1 MKALL
6 HKNCIFNKAPV
17 ASSVT
22 PTARMALRCQF
33 SSLSC
38 PHRPFHFSFDV
49 VVSWQVFNEDPFS
62 FVYNVCPSEAENP
75 SVPCGQNVSC
85 IFTVALNS
93 NWFIYFSMWSHLH
106 ADPGSAS
113 SLVARTFIL
122 MTIQA
127 SVTAGFVLFF
137 LCIPICLHC

>member
-1 MKALL
+1 M
-6 HKNCIFNKAPV
+6 

-38 PHRPFHFSFDV
+38 PHLPFHFSFDV
-49 VVSWQVFNEDPFS
+49 VVSGQVFNEDPFS

-75 SVPCGQNVSC
+75 SVPCGQNVRR

-93 NWFIYFSMWSHLH
+93 N
-106 ADPGSAS
+106 
-113 SLVARTFIL
+113 
-122 MTIQA
+122 
-127 SVTAGFVLFF
+127 
-137 LCIPICLHC
+137 